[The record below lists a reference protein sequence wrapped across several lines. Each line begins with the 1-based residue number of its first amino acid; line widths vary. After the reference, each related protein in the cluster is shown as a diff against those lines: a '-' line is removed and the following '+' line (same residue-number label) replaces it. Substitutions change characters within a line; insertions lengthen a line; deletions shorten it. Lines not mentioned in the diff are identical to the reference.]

1 MSRFAPYRRHWPAAY
16 YRDGL
21 SRQTVQAKALQAGY
35 FQPDEL
41 NINQLISLMSALA
54 AQIRYVGDSAYL
66 GDSADS
72 GDAGVHNQAN
82 WQPLFDNS
90 ELVTLA
96 QIAAQD
102 CTLLQQNWQA
112 LAQQGQRAQRSF
124 VQQLLQQF
132 DNWYRQLLQAGSAP
146 AALLADQLSTNWQ
159 QHLATLPA
167 LLVGAGQTTAVHSL
181 FKLSQTDAKTA
192 AVSLASC
199 CSAALQLLRYLQQQ
213 SAPRLQALWQ
223 DGDTEPAL
231 ALLLSFL
238 KLYQQ
243 SQQRLNRVSR
253 RHLLFYY
260 DDCLQMPAQAP
271 ARQQLWLSL
280 SLSTRAQPVLLEADS
295 RFSAGNDSSATPI
308 LFRNSQ
314 PLWLSNVQLQQICSV
329 SLLSSQRISP
339 EHELAFVSRMYSS
352 VHQVSPDKPQALFT
366 ADDSCPRLPGFAIVS
381 PVLLLTEGERS
392 INIQLQLALKQ
403 SLAAEFDS
411 LPDSLLQ
418 CQRLQDFFPLFG
430 QLFSY
435 YLFGPEHWLTAEYK
449 AQLLAKAAAL
459 CTSASASQ
467 SLQCI
472 SQLLQDDRMTL
483 FYRYCS
489 NLFLLKISTA
499 DGFSAISEYSLQPLP
514 AQQPALQLR
523 CQLASSF
530 AAVTGDEQGRATLQ
544 ILLNPAA
551 KLCGYTLCSQFDL
564 LHCKVEVAVTG
575 ARQLNLANQLGP
587 LDSSKPFWP
596 FGPVPAR
603 GSYLLFNHA
612 EWQHKQLQ
620 QLQLQ
625 LHWAELPQHSSGFA
639 GHYAG
644 YVSDGQ
650 QPPANQSFL
659 AQLDVLDDG
668 QWQPLTVA
676 PGSAAGWPLFASAP
690 DSGRLLSQQQ
700 LSFDDVRAF
709 HLDTPQAGAAYH
721 SSASSGFFRLRL
733 SAPAMAFGHSRY
745 AGALSDTMLYNARHK
760 KPKPLPQPPY
770 VPQLASL
777 SLNYCASTDIYT
789 RQDPAPGKRDLLLQ
803 LYPFGQRQSYPSAQR
818 SAVSLLPYFAHQA
831 YVCFGLTG
839 IAQDGRLSLLF
850 DIEAARG
857 SSDTVAQDALHWQY
871 LHNDSWQDLPRQA
884 LVSDSSY
891 GLTCSGMLV
900 LQLPQP
906 LQTNHQLMPGGM
918 VWLRACCPAHSR
930 SYGRLRRVL
939 TNAVAVE
946 ALDSAHQLTEAHL
959 AATAQL
965 QWQCQQKIAGLDA
978 INAVIPWQAAQGSE
992 TQQDRLQRIAQR
1004 LSHKQRACTAHDF
1017 ERLVLQ
1023 AFPQLGKVKC
1033 FANAST
1039 QPGQAGAGRL
1049 LLVVLAAKPC
1059 CAHDPCNKHLVSGE
1073 LLRQIK
1079 HYVSALASPFAHIEV
1094 ANPGFEQLQVRC
1106 AVKLNSAAR
1115 QGDGIQ
1121 LLQRELADYLCPWTA
1136 DSPLARFG
1144 WELRPQL
1151 VQSFIRQRPYVEF
1164 VTDFSLLHISD
1175 LGSRRY
1181 GMQDSACF
1189 SAAEQLVLTPVKP
1202 WHLLQPASSHALTL
1216 LSQREAVVAQPTGI
1230 GELEIGQTFIIS
1242 QEAGDG

>member
-1 MSRFAPYRRHWPAAY
+1 MSRFAPPQRRWPAAF

-21 SRQTVQAKALQAGY
+21 SRDTAWARALQADY

-54 AQIRYVGDSAYL
+54 EQVQYIGDSKQHAA
-66 GDSADS
+66 GSA
-72 GDAGVHNQAN
+72 AQAT
-82 WQPLFDNS
+82 WRPLFDSS

-96 QIAAQD
+96 QIAAAD
-102 CTLLQQNWQA
+102 DDLLQQRWQA
-112 LAQQGQRAQRSF
+112 LVQQGQRAQRDF
-124 VQQLLQQF
+124 VQQLLQQL
-132 DNWYRQLLQAGSAP
+132 DSWYRQLLQVDTAP
-146 AALLADQLSTNWQ
+146 AALLADKLSSSWQ
-159 QHLATLPA
+159 QHLARLPA
-167 LLVGAGQTTAVHSL
+167 SLAPASQLTATHSL
-181 FKLSQTDAKTA
+181 FLLSRSDDNTA
-192 AVSLASC
+192 PISLSSC

-213 SAPRLQALWQ
+213 STQRLEALWQ

-243 SQQRLNRVSR
+243 SQQRLNRFSQ
-253 RHLLFYY
+253 RHLQFYY
-260 DDCLQMPAQAP
+260 DACLQMPAEAV

-280 SLSTRAQPVLLEADS
+280 SLSDRAQPLLLQADS
-295 RFSAGNDSSATPI
+295 RFSAGKDSSGTPI

-314 PLWLSNVQLQQICSV
+314 PLWLSHARLQQICSV

-339 EHELAFVSRMYSS
+339 EHELGFVSRMYSS

-392 INIQLQLALKQ
+392 INVQLQLALNQ

-418 CQRLQDFFPLFG
+418 CERLQDFFPLFG

-435 YLFGPEHWLTAEYK
+435 YLFGPEQVLSAEYK
-449 AQLLAKAAAL
+449 AQLLAKATAL
-459 CTSASASQ
+459 CLAASASQ
-467 SLQCI
+467 SLHCI
-472 SQLLQDDRMTL
+472 RQLLQDDRMTL

-499 DGFSAISEYSLQPLP
+499 EGFTAIAEYSMQPL
-514 AQQPALQLR
+514 AAEQPTLQLL
-523 CQLASSF
+523 CQLGSNF
-530 AAVTGDEQGRATLQ
+530 APVTADDEGRATLQ

-564 LHCKVEVAVTG
+564 VRCKVEVAVTG
-575 ARQLNLANQLGP
+575 LRQLNLTNQLGP
-587 LDSSKPFWP
+587 VDNSQPFWP

-612 EWQHKQLQ
+612 EWQYKQLQ
-620 QLQLQ
+620 QVQLQ
-625 LHWAELPQHSSGFA
+625 LNWAGLPEHDAGFA

-644 YVSDGQ
+644 YVSDE
-650 QPPANQSFL
+650 QPAPDNRSFQ
-659 AQLDVLDDG
+659 AQLDVLDNG
-668 QWQPLTVA
+668 QWQPLRA
-676 PGSAAGWPLFASAP
+676 EPAAREGCPLFASEP
-690 DSGRLLSQQQ
+690 GSERLLSQQ
-700 LSFDDVRAF
+700 LITLPDVRAF
-709 HLDTPQAGAAYH
+709 RLDRLPAGAAYH
-721 SSASSGFFRLRL
+721 SAVSNGFFRLRL
-733 SAPAMAFGHSRY
+733 NAPAMAFGHSRY

-760 KPKPLPQPPY
+760 KPKVLPQPPY

-777 SLNYCASTDIYT
+777 SLNYRASTEIYT
-789 RQDPAPGKRDLLLQ
+789 RQDPAADKRDQLLQ

-839 IAQDGRLSLLF
+839 LAQDGRLNLLF

-857 SSDTVAQDALHWQY
+857 SSDTVPQDALYWQY
-871 LHNDSWQDLPRQA
+871 LHNDSWQDLPKQA

-891 GLTCSGMLV
+891 GLSCSGMVV
-900 LQLPQP
+900 LQLPLS
-906 LQTNHQLMPGGM
+906 LQTSHQLMPSGM
-918 VWLRACCPAHSR
+918 AWLRLCCPAHSR

-939 TNAVAVE
+939 TNALAVE
-946 ALDSAHQLTEAHL
+946 AVDTAHQLTASHL
-959 AATAQL
+959 SAKQPL
-965 QWQCQQKIAGLDA
+965 QWQCQSKVAGLDG
-978 INAVIPWQAAQGSE
+978 IDAVIPLQKAQPAES
-992 TQQDRLQRIAQR
+992 QDDRVQRIAQR

-1023 AFPQLGKVKC
+1023 AFPELYKVKC

-1039 QPGQAGAGRL
+1039 QQGQVGAGRL
-1049 LLVVLAAKPC
+1049 LLVVLAANSACQHSPC
-1059 CAHDPCNKHLVSGE
+1059 HKQLVSGE

-1079 HYVSALASPFAHIEV
+1079 HYVSALASPFVHIEV

-1106 AVKLNSAAR
+1106 AVKLSSSAR
-1115 QGDGIQ
+1115 QGDGLQ
-1121 LLQRELADYLCPWTA
+1121 LLQHELADYLCPWA
-1136 DSPLARFG
+1136 DNSPLARFG
-1144 WELRPQL
+1144 WQLRPQL

-1181 GMQDSACF
+1181 ELQDSACF
-1189 SAAEQLVLTPVKP
+1189 SAAEQLVLTPVRP
-1202 WHLLQPASSHALTL
+1202 WNLLQPASKHALTL
-1216 LSQREAVVAQPTGI
+1216 LSQLHTVAAQPTGI